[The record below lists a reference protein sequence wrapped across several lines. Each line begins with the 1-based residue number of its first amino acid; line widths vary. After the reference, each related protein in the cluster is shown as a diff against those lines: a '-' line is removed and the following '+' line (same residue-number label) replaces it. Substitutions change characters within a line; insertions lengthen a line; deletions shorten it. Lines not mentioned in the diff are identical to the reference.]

1 MVQLPAAWRWTVVP
15 LTAQL
20 PLALNVTTRPELA
33 VALTLKSGAP
43 NVLSPSG
50 AKEITW
56 VASAIAN
63 VCATAAA
70 RKSVVYAACEA
81 VMVQLP
87 TTERWTVVPLTVQL
101 PLALN
106 VTTKPELGVAL
117 TLK

>member
-33 VALTLKSGAP
+33 VALTLKSGSP

-50 AKEITW
+50 ANEITW
-56 VASAIAN
+56 AASAIAD
-63 VCATAAA
+63 VGATAGAA
-70 RKSVVYAACEA
+70 AYFASPACGT
-81 VMVQLP
+81 VMVHLP
-87 TTERWTVVPLTVQL
+87 TAWRRTVMPLTAQL

-106 VTTKPELGVAL
+106 VT
-117 TLK
+117 